1 MNNVKVPF
9 LEILKIYIFQ
19 YFLRY
24 VTNHQ
29 ELSVRR
35 SPVKDV
41 YEWLN
46 SNLSNVVELLQSKV
60 NSELKNK
67 LTDMRMKEL
76 SDLMFSKPKD
86 LSNEESQGRQSGS
99 LAWRLSRQETT
110 QGYVI
115 KPNSKEIEDLKIDIS
130 YDIIRDEYTRKN
142 VNETIKNWSAFTFN
156 NENIFKKE
164 EQDWKMV
171 YLARKEND
179 KSSKI
184 VWKIDLKDCQLQVRV
199 KSL

>member
-1 MNNVKVPF
+1 
-9 LEILKIYIFQ
+9 
-19 YFLRY
+19 
-24 VTNHQ
+24 
-29 ELSVRR
+29 
-35 SPVKDV
+35 
-41 YEWLN
+41 
-46 SNLSNVVELLQSKV
+46 
-60 NSELKNK
+60 
-67 LTDMRMKEL
+67 MRMKEL

>member
-1 MNNVKVPF
+1 M
-9 LEILKIYIFQ
+9 
-19 YFLRY
+19 
-24 VTNHQ
+24 
-29 ELSVRR
+29 S
-35 SPVKDV
+35 
-41 YEWLN
+41 
-46 SNLSNVVELLQSKV
+46 
-60 NSELKNK
+60 
-67 LTDMRMKEL
+67 
-76 SDLMFSKPKD
+76 
-86 LSNEESQGRQSGS
+86 
-99 LAWRLSRQETT
+99 

-142 VNETIKNWSAFTFN
+142 ETIKNWSSFTFH

-164 EQDWKMV
+164 EPDWKMV

-199 KSL
+199 KSF